1 MEAGVLEV
9 MTQGFESMPLAQDA
23 VEFAR
28 AQHEGQRRDADDAPF
43 VVHPLE
49 VAIML
54 RDAGYPDH
62 VVATGALHEVLEDTD
77 VDKHELEERFGHDVA
92 ELVDA
97 LTDDPSIEDE
107 RERRAALR
115 RQVAQAGETAAA
127 VFAADKVSKTR
138 ELRRKA
144 ERGPLDDK
152 SRAKLEHYLES
163 LGMLEQALPGSD
175 LVSCL
180 RTELRGLGAL

>member
-9 MTQGFESMPLAQDA
+9 MTQGFEKLPLAQDA
-23 VEFAR
+23 VDFAQ
-28 AQHEGQRRDADDAPF
+28 AHHEGQRRDADDAPF

-49 VAIML
+49 VAVLL

-92 ELVDA
+92 ELVEA

-107 RERRAALR
+107 QERRAALR
-115 RQVAQAGETAAA
+115 LQVAEAGETAAA

-138 ELRRKA
+138 ELRMKA
-144 ERGPLDDK
+144 ERGPLDGE

-163 LGMLEQALPGSD
+163 LDMLEQALPGSE
-175 LVSCL
+175 LVERL
-180 RTELRGLGAL
+180 RAELGAL